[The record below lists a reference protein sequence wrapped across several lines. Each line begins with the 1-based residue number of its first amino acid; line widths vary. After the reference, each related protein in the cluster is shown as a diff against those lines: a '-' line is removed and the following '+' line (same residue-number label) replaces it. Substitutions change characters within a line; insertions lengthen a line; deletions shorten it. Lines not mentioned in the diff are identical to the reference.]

1 MGTAI
6 PTGGFLSTHLTIS
19 AWGTEFTPVNGRDQ
33 APPQTFNMETLIR
46 ALLIV
51 IITLV
56 GLPRNTVDCLLY
68 LRCNLAAVSFL
79 FHCCQIT
86 HSLGELFTS
95 FHSISISLPSF
106 FTTVVNFAHIA
117 DLSLLSIIST
127 EHRLSTLSPLWY
139 LCHHG
144 RHMSSVMC
152 ALLWALS
159 LLLNV
164 LGGNYCGFLSRDSY
178 ELNHYATWLAPL
190 LIFLLV
196 LLSGSSLAL
205 LVRILCCSRQTQL
218 TRLCVVILLTVL
230 VFLLCG
236 LPFGFNGF
244 CWIQKDSNMFSCY
257 LGRTGVILPGIKSS
271 ANPSISSF
279 VGSFRHQ
286 RLQRQTLRLVLQGAL
301 EDTTEVKKSGGSF
314 PQEPRVMSG
323 SSFMR

>member
-1 MGTAI
+1 MD
-6 PTGGFLSTHLTIS
+6 SHTHLTIS

>member
-1 MGTAI
+1 FDPGS
-6 PTGGFLSTHLTIS
+6 STHLTIS

-51 IITLV
+51 VITLV

-86 HSLGELFTS
+86 HSLEELITS
-95 FHSISISLPSF
+95 FHSISISFPSF

-127 EHRLSTLSPLWY
+127 EHCLSTLCPIWY

-164 LGGNYCGFLSRDSY
+164 LEGSYCGFLSRDSY

-196 LLSGSSLAL
+196 LLSGSSPAL
-205 LVRILCCSRQTQL
+205 LLRILCSSRQMQL
-218 TRLCVVILLTVL
+218 TRLCMVILLTVL

-244 CWIQKDSNMFSCY
+244 CWIQKDSNMFSSY
-257 LGRTGVILPGIKSS
+257 LGRTGVNLPGIKSS

-301 EDTTEVKKSGGSF
+301 EDTTEVKRSGGSF

>member
-6 PTGGFLSTHLTIS
+6 PTTHLTIS

-301 EDTTEVKKSGGSF
+301 EDTTEVKKSGG
-314 PQEPRVMSG
+314 RNSG
-323 SSFMR
+323 ECSSA

>member
-1 MGTAI
+1 FD
-6 PTGGFLSTHLTIS
+6 PS
-19 AWGTEFTPVNGRDQ
+19 WGTEFTPVNGRDQ

>member
-1 MGTAI
+1 MDDSVLGSSLCPQSCVASS
-6 PTGGFLSTHLTIS
+6 L
-19 AWGTEFTPVNGRDQ
+19 
-33 APPQTFNMETLIR
+33 QTFNVGTSIR
-46 ALLIV
+46 ALLMV
-51 IITLV
+51 IIALV
-56 GLPRNTVDCLLY
+56 GLPRNSAVILILGFHMGRNVFTVYIL
-68 LRCNLAAVSFL
+68 NLARASFL

-86 HSLGELFTS
+86 HSLEELITS
-95 FHSISISLPSF
+95 FHSISVPSC

-117 DLSLLSIIST
+117 DLSILSTIST
-127 EHRLSTLSPLWY
+127 EHCLSILSPIWY
-139 LCHHG
+139 LCHHS
-144 RHMSSVMC
+144 RHMSTVVR

-159 LLLNV
+159 LWLNV
-164 LGGNYCGFLSRDSY
+164 LEGNYCGFLLRDCD
-178 ELNHYATWLAPL
+178 HVWCGVFDFITATCQ
-190 LIFLLV
+190 
-196 LLSGSSLAL
+196 AL
-205 LVRILCCSRQTQL
+205 LVRILCSSRQMQL

-244 CWIQKDSNMFSCY
+244 CWIQKDSNMFPCY

-314 PQEPRVMSG
+314 PQEPRATSG